1 MRNKIKK
8 KVCAIIKQCNHR
20 GVPAKT
26 ARPKSEFVGFA
37 VDKEMFTLIKAGA
50 KIEGDKS
57 KFLRAAVK
65 KYFDK

>member
-1 MRNKIKK
+1 
-8 KVCAIIKQCNHR
+8 
-20 GVPAKT
+20 VPAKT
-26 ARPKSEFVGFA
+26 ARPKSEFIGFA